1 MRSPSTAAVWKLLG
15 PVLRGR
21 PASQVLLGIRI
32 SDAFLFALAVGT
44 ATALAITC
52 TAVSYP
58 QLLCFPFLIV
68 PALPFFATHASETA
82 VLCAADIVFA
92 ASLGVL
98 FLDGPRAHWAGV
110 PLGLS
115 GAFMLAGGRSGWP
128 PAVIMLAAAM
138 TRMILSTKGARGSVR
153 AALIFWSGLA
163 VGVGVFHMLVDQAFL
178 AGLELN
184 RPYAPAGLATVVIW
198 LVRRPWAVCGLIA
211 LGAFLEVRL
220 HSSDFKWAKAWEV
233 PATRAVGWVTRG
245 LAAAVMFSIVGS
257 LFLNYPQ
264 LRPLDSLPLRSTPE
278 YVLQAVLT
286 MATAFRI
293 TQTDFLLSAAFWG
306 GFGWIDTI
314 LPQGFVAT
322 LVLLTGLALTMLL
335 VEIGRNRDGRRTL
348 WLLALASGW
357 VGALVVHAIA
367 ADKARINL
375 NGRYLIGWY
384 LSVLVVA
391 WSWPTLGR
399 PAKGAA
405 AAVAGR
411 PAPASRAILS
421 LILCGLVHAYS
432 LCFILWRYF

>member
-15 PVLRGR
+15 PLLRGR

-58 QLLCFPFLIV
+58 QLLCFPFLFV

-82 VLCAADIVFA
+82 VLCAAYIIFA

-128 PAVIMLAAAM
+128 PALIIMAAAM
-138 TRMILSTKGARGSVR
+138 TRTILGTRGARGRVR
-153 AALIFWSGLA
+153 AALIFWLGLA
-163 VGVGVFHMLVDQAFL
+163 VGVGVFYLLVREPFF
-178 AGLELN
+178 AGLNLN
-184 RPYAPAGLATVVIW
+184 LPYTPDGLGTTVTW
-198 LVRRPWAVCGLIA
+198 LVPRPWAVCGLII
-211 LGAFLEVRL
+211 LGALCDVAFHARDLKL
-220 HSSDFKWAKAWEV
+220 AKAFEE
-233 PATRAVGWVTRG
+233 RAAPPVAWVNRG
-245 LAAAVMFSIVGS
+245 LAAAVILSLVGS
-257 LFLNYPQ
+257 LFVTFPH
-264 LRPLDSLPLRSTPE
+264 LRPLDSLPLRSTAE
-278 YVLQAVLT
+278 YSREALVT

-293 TQTDFLLSAAFWG
+293 TQTDFLLSASFWG
-306 GFGWIDTI
+306 GFGWLDAI
-314 LPQGFVAT
+314 PPEGFLAT
-322 LVLLTGLALTMLL
+322 LVLLTGLAFAALL
-335 VEIGRNRDGRRTL
+335 VEIGRRRDGRKTL
-348 WLLALASGW
+348 WLLGLATGWASALA
-357 VGALVVHAIA
+357 VHAIA
-367 ADKARINL
+367 AHKAGINL

-399 PAKGAA
+399 PVPGAA
-405 AAVAGR
+405 AAVTGR
-411 PAPASRAILS
+411 PAQATRVILS
-421 LILCGLVHAYS
+421 LILCGLVHCFS